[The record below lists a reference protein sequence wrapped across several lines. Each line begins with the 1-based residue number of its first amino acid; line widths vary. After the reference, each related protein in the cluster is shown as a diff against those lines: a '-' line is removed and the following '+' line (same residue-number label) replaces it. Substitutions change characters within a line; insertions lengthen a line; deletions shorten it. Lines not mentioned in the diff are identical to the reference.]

1 MATDDRLYDLQEAN
15 DHRFLVYSS
24 ANSYITPYSTDTHGG
39 ELITEF
45 NQRAALNTL
54 LKREV
59 NLSSYAD
66 MVAEA
71 INKAFGVP
79 VETDQT
85 TGATSMQ
92 GPGLNSFKNPLVHDK
107 SNWHVTSYATGC
119 RDEDDYKLSIAKD
132 DGRLAISSGV
142 ALVYGYYV
150 DAHDETKIYKADAI
164 SVPEVADVATNT
176 GQNPENPC
184 YTKFI
189 KLAVQY
195 TAPKSARHDERLIPP
210 LNGVYQGAAIVINDD
225 LPYGNELLLGTI
237 TCDSQ
242 GHYLLTENPYKTRMI
257 PLDGI
262 QGAENYKD
270 LLSAVKDNHIY
281 GIKFGETGGSSE
293 GEVTNLIDIDRWLW
307 IAFESNLGMLL
318 RSMSTNAETAGN
330 AQDEPTR
337 GIIVSDETPYTGDDS
352 VVDNFNCLHRVDA
365 KTLAAFARMSWH
377 QAQSPGKTGAD
388 IIDHRALYFPYA
400 SLKAGVTDLS
410 PSYNSP
416 PNDQTIKKP
425 VYDSQVSFPVLAN
438 LHGVD
443 GILTTQQLA
452 MLELVFSDY
461 ANRRSS
467 GHARGRQFGP
477 FLTIDDAK
485 NWFELHKPAVG
496 IGDYFW
502 VINDVAEAGGTERAN
517 GNTIENII
525 TEYGTVSGT
534 VSGTAKQSK
543 MEAKVTGSV
552 TGNVI
557 VEETEYPVEGSVNG
571 TAQGTIN
578 ATVTGTITGTLDSF
592 TQNVSARYVCRYAN
606 STNADG
612 WWRFAHAISMGEA
625 AYSGAFDNTQYT
637 DKSIV
642 PGSLLITPEPNYPIT
657 YGYGDNKLELSTEIY
672 DEGVESSNSVLGL
685 IGKLWTRLTPDSNPI
700 QVGTIAYELGF
711 IAGVYNRSDEHQ
723 GSIKFA
729 YNDANAYTILDPPG
743 ESRSF
748 QQKAPTSGS
757 TELYQSVMFAVEA
770 VERGF
775 AVPATPNC
783 YGVVKVGTGSD
794 LTDVINDQN
803 SQRLRI
809 TDTLLGFIKH
819 GGFKEMPDTLIPILP
834 GVDLTQYQYC
844 YYPNGV
850 IFQMTGNASEWRASL
865 DSTGTLAH
873 IRGDVTLDFS
883 TVIEDGVRSDGLLL
897 HLEDIDY
904 LTLKGDNLQV
914 DTPTGHKSTE
924 TCLFGVNHC
933 QVNKPFFTNVGEW
946 KYSSFVGGGNT
957 IELDLPWMMI
967 PQIFTKAID
976 SDEEDKGN
984 SLSCRFSSVTMGE
997 NGVCSA
1003 MLDVWIKYQGWE
1015 DYNGGIDRMWSSL
1028 GYVNF
1033 PPLFFEYN
1041 LEQKEEETTGNEGE
1055 KTPEVESRGPINQN
1069 TIIRIPDNL
1078 NLKISGTAG
1087 VHQGWDDN
1095 NSDFVPNGNLL
1106 VNMNWEWNGN
1116 PSSAKTRAGKVYLN
1130 LYMKNPSLD
1139 IKKQNFSNLRF
1150 RAPVQIIRLDNN
1162 SMSET
1167 VPYEQLY
1174 GSVDKSLN

>member
-1 MATDDRLYDLQEAN
+1 MATDDRLYDLQEAD

-59 NLSSYAD
+59 DLSGYAD
-66 MVAEA
+66 IVAEA
-71 INKAFGVP
+71 VNNAFGVP

-92 GPGLNSFKNPLVHDK
+92 GPGLRSFKNPLVHNK
-107 SNWHVTSYATGC
+107 ANWHVTAYATGC
-119 RDEDDYKLSIAKD
+119 RDEDDYKLSIAQD

-164 SVPEVADVATNT
+164 SVPEIADVATNP

-195 TAPKSARHDERLIPP
+195 TAPSAARHDERLIPP
-210 LNGVYQGAAIVINDD
+210 LNGVYQGAAIVINDE

-242 GHYLLTENPYKTRMI
+242 GHYLLTENPYKTRII
-257 PLDGI
+257 PLDGV

-270 LLSAVKDNHIY
+270 LLSAVDDDHIY
-281 GIKFGETGGSSE
+281 GIKFGETGGSSD
-293 GEVTNLIDIDRWLW
+293 GEVTNLIDIDKWLW

-337 GIIVSDETPYTGDDS
+337 GIIVSDEAPYTGDDP
-352 VVDNFNCLHRVDA
+352 VVDNFNCLRRIDA

-377 QAQSPGKTGAD
+377 QAQVPGKTGAD
-388 IIDHRALYFPYA
+388 VIDHRALYLPYA
-400 SLKAGVTDLS
+400 SLNAGVTDLS

-416 PNDQTIKKP
+416 SSDPTIKKP
-425 VYDSQVSFPVLAN
+425 IYDSQVSFPVLAN

-443 GILTTQQLA
+443 GILTTQQLT

-477 FLTIDDAK
+477 FLTLDDAK
-485 NWFELHKPAVG
+485 NWFEAHTPTVAV
-496 IGDYFW
+496 GDYFW
-502 VINDVAEAGGTERAN
+502 VINDIAEAGGTERAN
-517 GNTIENII
+517 GNTVENIV
-525 TEYGTVSGT
+525 TKYGTVSGT
-534 VSGTAKQSK
+534 VTGTAKQSK
-543 MEAKVTGSV
+543 LEANVTGSV
-552 TGNVI
+552 TGNVT
-557 VEETEYPVEGSVNG
+557 VNNREYPVEGSVNG

-578 ATVTGTITGTLDSF
+578 ATVTGTVTGTLDSF
-592 TQNVSARYVCRYAN
+592 TQNVSARYVCRYA
-606 STNADG
+606 SSAGADG
-612 WWRFAHAISMGEA
+612 WWRFAHAISMDEA
-625 AYSGAFDNTQYT
+625 AYNGAFTTTHYIG
-637 DKSIV
+637 KSII
-642 PGSLLITPEPNYPIT
+642 PGSLLITPESGYPISCK
-657 YGYGDNKLELSTEIY
+657 YNNIPRNVSTAIY
-672 DEGVESSNSVLGL
+672 DEGIERNTVGLGL
-685 IGKLWTRLTPDSNPI
+685 IGKLWTRLTPNSNPI
-700 QVGTIAYELGF
+700 QVGTVAYESGA
-711 IAGVYNRSDEHQ
+711 IADVDIRGDSHKGN
-723 GSIKFA
+723 IKFA
-729 YNDANAYTILDPPG
+729 YIDADAYTILDPG
-743 ESRSF
+743 DSRSF
-748 QQKAPTSGS
+748 RQDQNSPG
-757 TELYQSVMFAVEA
+757 LYQSVLFAVEA

-783 YGVVKVGTGSD
+783 YGVVKVGTGSE

-803 SQRLRI
+803 TQRLRI

-850 IFQMTGNASEWRASL
+850 TFQMTGNASEWRAAL

-883 TVIEDGVRSDGLLL
+883 AVIEDGIRSDGLLL

-933 QVNKPFFTNVGEW
+933 QVNKPFFTNIGEW
-946 KYSSFVGGGNT
+946 KYSSFVSGGNT

-967 PQIFTKAID
+967 PQIFTKAIN
-976 SDEEDKGN
+976 SDDEDKGN
-984 SLSCRFSSVTMGE
+984 SLSCRFSSITMGE

-1003 MLDVWIKYQGWE
+1003 MLDVWVKYQGWE
-1015 DYNGGIDRMWSSL
+1015 DYNGGIDRVWSSL

-1041 LEQKEEETTGNEGE
+1041 LEQEAEEVTVNEGE
-1055 KTPEVESRGPINQN
+1055 TAPEVESRGPINQN

-1130 LYMKNPSLD
+1130 LYMKNPSVD

>member
-1 MATDDRLYDLQEAN
+1 MATDDRLYDLQEAD

-59 NLSSYAD
+59 DLSGYAD
-66 MVAEA
+66 IVAEA
-71 INKAFGVP
+71 VNNAFGVP

-92 GPGLNSFKNPLVHDK
+92 GPGLRSFKNPLVHNK
-107 SNWHVTSYATGC
+107 ANWHVTAYATGC
-119 RDEDDYKLSIAKD
+119 RDEDDYKLSIAQD

-164 SVPEVADVATNT
+164 SVPEIADVATNP

-195 TAPKSARHDERLIPP
+195 TAPNAARHDERLIPP
-210 LNGVYQGAAIVINDD
+210 LNGVYQGAAIVINDE

-242 GHYLLTENPYKTRMI
+242 GHYLLTENPYKTRII
-257 PLDGI
+257 PLDGV

-270 LLSAVKDNHIY
+270 LLSAVDDDHIY
-281 GIKFGETGGSSE
+281 GIKFGETGGSSD
-293 GEVTNLIDIDRWLW
+293 GEVTNLIDIDKWLW

-337 GIIVSDETPYTGDDS
+337 GIIVSDETPYTGDDP
-352 VVDNFNCLHRVDA
+352 VVDNFNCLRRIDA

-377 QAQSPGKTGAD
+377 QAQVPGKTGAD
-388 IIDHRALYFPYA
+388 VIDHRALYFPYA
-400 SLKAGVTDLS
+400 SLNAGVTDLS
-410 PSYNSP
+410 PSYTSP
-416 PNDQTIKKP
+416 SSDPTIKKP
-425 VYDSQVSFPVLAN
+425 IYDSQVSFPVLAN

-443 GILTTQQLA
+443 GILTTQQLT

-477 FLTIDDAK
+477 FLTLDDAK
-485 NWFELHKPAVG
+485 NWFEAHTPTVEV
-496 IGDYFW
+496 GDYFW

-517 GNTIENII
+517 GNTVENIV

-534 VSGTAKQSK
+534 VTGTAKQSK
-543 MEAKVTGSV
+543 LEANVTGSV
-552 TGNVI
+552 TGNVT
-557 VEETEYPVEGSVNG
+557 VNNQEYPVEGSVNG

-578 ATVTGTITGTLDSF
+578 ATVTGTVTGTLDSF
-592 TQNVSARYVCRYAN
+592 TQNVSARYVCRYA
-606 STNADG
+606 SSAGADG
-612 WWRFAHAISMGEA
+612 WWRFAHAISMDEA
-625 AYSGAFDNTQYT
+625 AYNGAFTTTHYIG
-637 DKSIV
+637 KSII
-642 PGSLLITPEPNYPIT
+642 PGSLLITPESGYPISWE
-657 YGYGDNKLELSTEIY
+657 YNNIPRNVSTAIY
-672 DEGVESSNSVLGL
+672 DEGIELNTVGLDL
-685 IGKLWTRLTPDSNPI
+685 IGKLWTRLTPNSNPI
-700 QVGTIAYELGF
+700 QVGTVGYESGT
-711 IAGVYNRSDEHQ
+711 IYGVTIRDSHKGN
-723 GSIKFA
+723 IKFA
-729 YNDANAYTILDPPG
+729 YIDADAYTILDPG
-743 ESRSF
+743 DSRSF
-748 QQKAPTSGS
+748 QQDENSPG
-757 TELYQSVMFAVEA
+757 LYQSVLFAVEA

-783 YGVVKVGTGSD
+783 YGVVKVGTGSE

-803 SQRLRI
+803 TQRLRI

-850 IFQMTGNASEWRASL
+850 TFQMTGNASEWRAAL

-883 TVIEDGVRSDGLLL
+883 AIIEDGIRSDGLLL

-933 QVNKPFFTNVGEW
+933 QVNKPFFTNIGEW

-976 SDEEDKGN
+976 SDDEDKGN

-1003 MLDVWIKYQGWE
+1003 MLDVWVKYQGWE
-1015 DYNGGIDRMWSSL
+1015 DYNGGIDRVWSSL

-1041 LEQKEEETTGNEGE
+1041 LEQEAEEVTVNEGE
-1055 KTPEVESRGPINQN
+1055 TAPEVESRGPINQN

-1130 LYMKNPSLD
+1130 LYMKNSSVD

-1150 RAPVQIIRLDNN
+1150 RAPVQVIRLDNN